1 MSFSSNNSEFINNL
15 DQTYSSV
22 QCTSTCTSGHISEPS
37 IENYVKNK
45 MASVH
50 CNCISGVLVSVLAL
64 SGV

>member
-1 MSFSSNNSEFINNL
+1 MSFSNNNSEFINNL

-22 QCTSTCTSGHISEPS
+22 QCTSTSAHISEPS